1 MHPALRQLMALQA
14 RAWLRRQITS
24 GSPLRRL
31 FRLLAVILFALWMAT
46 RAVRGFAFTT
56 PVSSEQI
63 LDKAPYYIAVLA
75 VIPLLFG
82 NEDRALAFSP
92 PEIDFLFAGPFA
104 RRDLVLYKLVRVAI
118 ASLFGGML
126 AVIGLS
132 TVIVFWPA
140 RLLGAALGL
149 LGINLFA
156 TVVTLLREIV
166 AEGAYK
172 AIRWGAAIAVLG
184 AVFGAAFRF
193 GTDTLGGR
201 IGGAVVTAALA
212 PARVF
217 AHVLASQSA
226 GELALWS
233 ASAILVD
240 AVLVGCVL
248 LLDKGYV
255 DAALRASQRRQR
267 LLDRVSKGTIFL
279 ASSKSQSAMEL
290 RSLAIFGPPSAI
302 VRRQAVSAWRTSRSW
317 MLRLGVGLGFYGFFL
332 SRTAMGAAPILSSM
346 AMFLVILFP
355 QMMRFD
361 FRGDLDHIDALK
373 SLPISFRAIA
383 LAELAVPTTLF
394 AALALTLAL
403 GGGLWFGLP
412 PASMAMIAIA
422 IPPLALGVLA
432 LENFVFLLLPT
443 RLFAPGQG
451 GAFFFSGRRMLLML
465 LRLILF
471 TVGGGVGAGVA
482 WIAWWITRSTT
493 IAYFAAWSVAV
504 VLALL
509 LTEAAA
515 RAFRSFD
522 VSLDMPT

>member
-1 MHPALRQLMALQA
+1 MHPALRRLMALQA
-14 RAWLRRQITS
+14 RGWLRRQITG
-24 GSPLRRL
+24 GSPLRRV
-31 FRLLAVILFALWMAT
+31 FRLVAVVLFALWMVT
-46 RAVRGFAFTT
+46 RAVRGFAFAT
-56 PVSSEQI
+56 PVSSEVL

-75 VIPLLFG
+75 VLPLLFG

-140 RLLGAALGL
+140 RLLGASLCL

-156 TVVTLLREIV
+156 TVVTLFREIV

-172 AIRWGAAIAVLG
+172 AIRWGAAIVVLG
-184 AVFGAAFRF
+184 AVFGAAFQF
-193 GTDTLGGR
+193 GTETLQGR
-201 IGGAVVTAALA
+201 IGSAVVATALA

-217 AHVLASQSA
+217 AHVLAARSA

-233 ASAILVD
+233 AFAILLD
-240 AVLVGCVL
+240 ALLVGCVL

-255 DAALRASQRRQR
+255 EAALRASQRRQR
-267 LLDRVSKGTIFL
+267 LLDRVSRGSIFL
-279 ASSKSQSAMEL
+279 ASSKSQSAVEL
-290 RSLAIFGPPSAI
+290 RSLAILGPPGAI

-361 FRGDLDHIDALK
+361 FRGDVDHLDDLK

-383 LAELAVPTTLF
+383 LAELAVPTALF
-394 AALALTLAL
+394 ATLAL
-403 GGGLWFGLP
+403 VLAMSGGLWFGLP
-412 PASMAMIAIA
+412 LTSMAMIAFA
-422 IPPLALGVLA
+422 IPPLALGILA

-443 RLFAPGQG
+443 RLFVPGQG
-451 GAFFFSGRRMLLML
+451 GTLFFSGRRMLLML
-465 LRLILF
+465 LRLVLF
-471 TVGGGVGAGVA
+471 TVGGGVGASVA
-482 WIAWWITRSTT
+482 WIGWWITGSMT
-493 IAYFAAWSVAV
+493 IAYLAAWSVAV

>member
-1 MHPALRQLMALQA
+1 VHPALRRLMALQA
-14 RAWLRRQITS
+14 RGWLRRQITG

-31 FRLLAVILFALWMAT
+31 LRLVAVALFVLWMVT
-46 RAVRGFAFTT
+46 RAMRGFTFAT
-56 PVSSEQI
+56 PVASEAI

-104 RRDLVLYKLVRVAI
+104 RRDLVLYKLARVAI

-149 LGINLFA
+149 FGINLFA

-172 AIRWGAAIAVLG
+172 AIRWGAAIVVLG
-184 AVFGAAFRF
+184 AVFGAAFHF
-193 GTDTLGGR
+193 GTDTLQGR
-201 IGGAVVTAALA
+201 IGSAVVAAALA

-217 AHVLASQSA
+217 AHVLASRST

-233 ASAILVD
+233 GLAILLD

-255 DAALRASQRRQR
+255 EAALRASQRRQR
-267 LLDRVSKGTIFL
+267 LLDRVSKGTIFV

-290 RSLAIFGPPSAI
+290 QPLQILGPPSAI

-317 MLRLGVGLGFYGFFL
+317 MLRLGVGLGLYGFFL

-361 FRGDLDHIDALK
+361 FRGDVEHIDDLK

-383 LAELAVPTTLF
+383 LAELAVPTALF
-394 AALALTLAL
+394 TALALALAL
-403 GGGLWFGLP
+403 GSGLWFGLP
-412 PASMAMIAIA
+412 IASMAMIALA
-422 IPPLALGVLA
+422 IPPLALGIVA

-443 RLFAPGQG
+443 RLFVPGQG
-451 GAFFFSGRRMLLML
+451 GTLFFSGRRMLLML
-465 LRLILF
+465 LRLALF

-482 WIAWWITRSTT
+482 GLAWWITRSTT

-509 LTEAAA
+509 LTEAVA

>member
-1 MHPALRQLMALQA
+1 VHPALRQLMALQT
-14 RAWLRRQITS
+14 RAWFRRQITG

-31 FRLLAVILFALWMAT
+31 SRLLAVLLFVLWMLT
-46 RAVRGFAFTT
+46 RALRGMAFAAN
-56 PVSSEQI
+56 VSPEAI

-104 RRDLVLYKLVRVAI
+104 RRDLVLYKLVRVAM

-140 RLLGAALGL
+140 RLLGASLGL

-172 AIRWGAAIAVLG
+172 AIRWGVAIGVLG
-184 AVFGAAFRF
+184 AVFGAAFHF
-193 GTDTLGGR
+193 GTDTLQAR
-201 IGGAVVTAALA
+201 IGGAVVAAALA

-233 ASAILVD
+233 AFAALLDV
-240 AVLVGCVL
+240 ALVGGVL
-248 LLDKGYV
+248 LLDEGYV

-267 LLDRVSKGTIFL
+267 LLDRVSKGTIFV
-279 ASSKSQSAMEL
+279 ASSKSASAMEL
-290 RSLAIFGPPSAI
+290 RPLAILGPPGAI

-317 MLRLGVGLGFYGFFL
+317 MLRLGLGLGFYGFFL

-361 FRGDLDHIDALK
+361 FRGDIDHLDDLK
-373 SLPISFRAIA
+373 SLPISFRAVA
-383 LAELAVPTTLF
+383 LAELAVPTALF
-394 AALALTLAL
+394 ALLALALAL
-403 GGGLWFGLP
+403 VGGVWFGLP
-412 PASMAMIAIA
+412 VASLAMIALA

-443 RLFAPGQG
+443 RLFVPGQG
-451 GAFFFSGRRMLLML
+451 GAFFFSGRRMLLMI
-465 LRLILF
+465 LRLVLF

-482 WIAWWITRSTT
+482 AIAWWITRSTT

-504 VLALL
+504 LLALL